1 MERGL
6 RTFVGALVGGIALI
20 LLSLFPALQVALIP
34 FVALVFL
41 AVGVLPTKPC
51 SIGWDRLEG
60 TIRGGAVSI
69 LPAILL
75 ILMASSAKYTLTEG
89 KVLDTVLYR
98 ATSLMQQLPIGVAVL
113 FLYRI
118 ALIMDFFI
126 ASDLAKAFLLMRLW
140 PICAVSRGSSPY
152 WLMLT
157 AMVFPMCFMPQ
168 TLCCL
173 SAWVWPG
180 SAMVAG
186 LAGAVNSSR

>member
-1 MERGL
+1 M
-6 RTFVGALVGGIALI
+6 
-20 LLSLFPALQVALIP
+20 
-34 FVALVFL
+34 
-41 AVGVLPTKPC
+41 LPTKPC
-51 SIGWDRLEG
+51 SIGWDLLEG

-152 WLMLT
+152 WLMPT
-157 AMVFPMCFMPQ
+157 AMIFPMCFMPQ
-168 TLCCL
+168 TRCCL